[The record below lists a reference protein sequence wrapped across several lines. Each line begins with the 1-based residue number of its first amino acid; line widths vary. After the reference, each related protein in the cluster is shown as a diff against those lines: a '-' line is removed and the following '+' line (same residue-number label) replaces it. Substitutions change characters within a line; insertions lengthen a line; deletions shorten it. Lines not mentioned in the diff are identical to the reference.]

1 MLKGYQERLKANMH
15 DNDYHKH
22 HVFVVVFYLEDIM
35 KKKII
40 SLLLVTAMFA
50 SMLTGCEQK
59 KQDEGSQVVEN
70 VIEYDYYQDLN
81 IIDDN
86 YRNYY
91 EIFVYSFYD
100 SDGDC
105 IGDLQGV
112 IEKLDYV
119 EYMGFNGIW
128 LMPIMPSP
136 TYHKYDA
143 TDYCAIDETYGTM
156 EDFEELVKECHDRGI
171 NVVIDLAINHS
182 SSEHPWFTQAC
193 EYLRGL
199 EEGQEPDLAECPY
212 VDYYHFSKEKEA
224 STYYA
229 VSGTDWYYE
238 GAFWSGMPDLNLQSE
253 AVRKEIQEI
262 AKFWIDKGVDGF
274 RMDAVRYYDR
284 AGVEANNEVL
294 NWLYTECT
302 KLNPDFYM
310 VSEAFEPLGTIA
322 QYYGSKTPS
331 MFNFDAGQQ
340 TGMLFKAAK
349 GYMAPGEYID
359 QLLSYDKRF
368 SEQNPDYIDAPFLTN
383 HDMGRVAEV
392 CVNNE
397 TNMKMAAGLMMMM
410 NGSPFVYYG
419 EEIGMN
425 SMSDKDEN
433 KRLPMYWS
441 DIVRAGTTDGPPN
454 CNLSITSSFEA
465 VDEQLKDGHSL
476 LNYYRHAIRLRN
488 ENPEIA
494 RGEIKKIDALCT
506 DSYGVM
512 TKTYEGST
520 IAIAI
525 NNKDAE
531 VQITL
536 TDSEIAEMK
545 IRGYLTI
552 QGEEITLKDGV
563 LTLPAKSICIL
574 K

>member
-1 MLKGYQERLKANMH
+1 
-15 DNDYHKH
+15 
-22 HVFVVVFYLEDIM
+22 M
-35 KKKII
+35 KKRVL
-40 SLLLVTAMFA
+40 SLLLAAAML
-50 SMLTGCEQK
+50 MTMMTGCGDNK
-59 KQDEGSQVVEN
+59 IKDEKSQVTEN
-70 VIEYDYYQDLN
+70 VMEYDYYQELN
-81 IIDDN
+81 VIDDN

-136 TYHKYDA
+136 SYHKYDV
-143 TDYCAIDETYGTM
+143 TDYCAIDEVYGTM
-156 EDFEELVKECHDRGI
+156 EDFDKLIEECHKRGI
-171 NVVIDLAINHS
+171 NVVIDFVINHS
-182 SSEHPWFTQAC
+182 SSEHPWFIEAC
-193 EYLRGL
+193 KYLSSL
-199 EEGQEPDLAECPY
+199 EPGEEPDLTECPY
-212 VDYYHFSKEKEA
+212 VGYYHFSREETF
-224 STYYA
+224 STKNP
-229 VSGTDWYYE
+229 VPGTEWYYE
-238 GAFWSGMPDLNLQSE
+238 GSFWSGMPDLNMQNE
-253 AVRKEIQEI
+253 ALRAEILHA

-274 RMDAVRYYDR
+274 RMDAVKYIERGDI
-284 AGVEANNEVL
+284 EKNNEVI

-310 VSEAFEPLGTIA
+310 VSEVWEPVEFFT
-322 QYYGSKTPS
+322 QYYDSKTPS

-340 TGMLFKAAK
+340 TGQIFKAAK
-349 GYMAPGEYID
+349 GIMEAPD
-359 QLLSYDKRF
+359 FVDLLIKYDKRF
-368 SEQNPDYIDAPFLTN
+368 SEYNPDYIDAPFLTN
-383 HDMGRVAEV
+383 HDMGRVAEA

-397 TNMKMAAGLMMMM
+397 KNMKMAAGLMMMM

-425 SMSDKDEN
+425 STSDKDEN

-441 DIVRAGTTDGPPN
+441 DIVRAGTTDGPPE
-454 CNLSITSSFEA
+454 CNLGIESNFEA

-494 RGEIKKIDALCT
+494 RGEIKKIESLC
-506 DSYGVM
+506 SEAYAVM

-520 IAIAI
+520 IAIAF
-525 NNKDAE
+525 NNKNEE

-545 IRGYLTI
+545 IRGYLTLE
-552 QGEEITLKDGV
+552 GEEITLKDGV

>member
-1 MLKGYQERLKANMH
+1 
-15 DNDYHKH
+15 
-22 HVFVVVFYLEDIM
+22 M
-35 KKKII
+35 KKRVL
-40 SLLLVTAMFA
+40 SLLLIAAMFA
-50 SMLTGCEQK
+50 TMLTGCDNK
-59 KQDEGSQVVEN
+59 IKDEKSQVTEN
-70 VIEYDYYQDLN
+70 VIEYDYYQELN
-81 IIDDN
+81 VIDDN

-105 IGDLQGV
+105 VGDLKGV

-128 LMPIMPSP
+128 LMPVMPSP
-136 TYHKYDA
+136 SYHKYDVI
-143 TDYCAIDETYGTM
+143 DYCAIDEVYGTM
-156 EDFEELVKECHDRGI
+156 EDFDQLLKECHDRGI
-171 NVVIDLAINHS
+171 NVVIDFVINHS

-193 EYLRGL
+193 DYLKTL
-199 EEGQEPDLAECPY
+199 EPGQEPNPADCPY
-212 VDYYHFSKEKEA
+212 VEYYHFSKEKEA
-224 STYYA
+224 STFYQIA
-229 VSGTDWYYE
+229 GTEWYYE
-238 GAFWSGMPDLNLQSE
+238 GAFWSGMPDLNLQCE
-253 AVRKEIQEI
+253 ALRAELQTI

-274 RMDAVRYYDR
+274 RMDAILHFERSN
-284 AGVEANNEVL
+284 VEKNNEIM
-294 NWLYTECT
+294 NWLYEECK
-302 KLNPDFYM
+302 KLNPDFYL
-310 VSEAFEPLGTIA
+310 VSEVWDSLGTIA
-322 QYYGSKTPS
+322 HHYGSKTPS

-359 QLLSYDKRF
+359 TLLRYDKLF

-383 HDMGRVAEV
+383 HDMGRVAEA

-397 TNMKMAAGLMMMM
+397 KNMKMAAGLMMMM

-425 SMSDKDEN
+425 STSDKDEN

-441 DIVRAGTTDGPPN
+441 DLVRAGMTDGPPE
-454 CNLSITSSFEA
+454 CNLGIESSFEA
-465 VDEQLKDGHSL
+465 VDEQLKDGYSL
-476 LNYYRHAIRLRN
+476 LNYYRHAVRLRN

-494 RGEIKKIDALCT
+494 RGEIKKIEALCT
-506 DSYGVM
+506 DTYGVM
-512 TKTYEGST
+512 TKTWEGST

-525 NNKDAE
+525 NNKDEE

-536 TDSEIAEMK
+536 TDSEIAEMQ
-545 IRGYLTI
+545 IRGYLTL
-552 QGEEITLKDGV
+552 QGEEVTLKDGV

>member
-1 MLKGYQERLKANMH
+1 
-15 DNDYHKH
+15 
-22 HVFVVVFYLEDIM
+22 M

-40 SLLLVTAMFA
+40 SLLLIMAMLA
-50 SMLTGCEQK
+50 TMLTGCDSK
-59 KQDEGSQVVEN
+59 IKDEKSQVTEN
-70 VIEYDYYQDLN
+70 IIEYDYYQELN
-81 IIDDN
+81 VIDDN
-86 YRNYY
+86 YRNFY

-105 IGDLQGV
+105 VGDLQGV

-143 TDYCAIDETYGTM
+143 TDYCAIDEIYGTM
-156 EDFEELVKECHDRGI
+156 EDFEQLVDECHKRGI
-171 NVVIDLAINHS
+171 NLVIDLAINHS

-193 EYLRGL
+193 DYLRGL
-199 EEGQEPDLAECPY
+199 EAGQEPNAAECPY
-212 VDYYHFSKEKEA
+212 VDYYHFSKEKVA

-229 VSGTDWYYE
+229 VSGTEWYYE
-238 GAFWSGMPDLNLQSE
+238 GAFVSGMPDLNLQSN
-253 AVRKEIQEI
+253 AVRAEIQAI

-274 RMDAVRYYDR
+274 RMDAVRYYDNN
-284 AGVEANNEVL
+284 GVDANNEVL

-310 VSEAFEPLGTIA
+310 VSEAWEPLGSIT

-340 TGMLFKAAK
+340 AGMLFKAAK

-359 QLLSYDKRF
+359 KLLSYDKMF
-368 SEQNPDYIDAPFLTN
+368 SEKNPNYIDAPFLTN
-383 HDMGRVAEV
+383 HDMGRVAEA

-397 TNMKMAAGLMMMM
+397 KNMKMAAGLMMMM

-425 SMSDKDEN
+425 STSDKDEN

-441 DIVRAGTTDGPPN
+441 DLVRAGTTDGPPD
-454 CNLSITSSFEA
+454 CNLGIESSFEA
-465 VDEQLKDGHSL
+465 VDEQLKDGYSL
-476 LNYYRHAIRLRN
+476 LNYYRHAVRLRN

-494 RGEIKKIDALCT
+494 RGEIKKIDSLCT
-506 DSYGVM
+506 DNYGVM
-512 TKTYEGST
+512 TKTWEGST

-525 NNKDAE
+525 NNKDEE

-536 TDSEIAEMK
+536 TESEIAEMK
-545 IRGYLTI
+545 IRGYLTL
-552 QGEEITLKDGV
+552 QGEEIILKDGV

>member
-1 MLKGYQERLKANMH
+1 
-15 DNDYHKH
+15 
-22 HVFVVVFYLEDIM
+22 M

-40 SLLLVTAMFA
+40 SLLLIMAMLA
-50 SMLTGCEQK
+50 TMLTGCDSK
-59 KQDEGSQVVEN
+59 IKDEKSQVTEN
-70 VIEYDYYQDLN
+70 IIEYDYYQELN
-81 IIDDN
+81 VIDDN
-86 YRNYY
+86 YRNFY

-105 IGDLQGV
+105 VGDLQGV

-136 TYHKYDA
+136 TYHKYDV
-143 TDYCAIDETYGTM
+143 TDYCAIDEIYGTM
-156 EDFEELVKECHDRGI
+156 EDFEQLVDECHKRGI
-171 NVVIDLAINHS
+171 NLVIDLAINHS

-193 EYLRGL
+193 DYLRGL
-199 EEGQEPDLAECPY
+199 EAGQEPNAAECPY
-212 VDYYHFSKEKEA
+212 VDYYHFSKEKVA

-229 VSGTDWYYE
+229 VSGTEWYYE
-238 GAFWSGMPDLNLQSE
+238 GAFWSGMPDLNLQSN
-253 AVRKEIQEI
+253 AVRAEIQAI

-274 RMDAVRYYDR
+274 RMDAVRYYDNN
-284 AGVEANNEVL
+284 GVDANNEVL

-310 VSEAFEPLGTIA
+310 VSEAWEPLGSIT

-340 TGMLFKAAK
+340 AGMLFKAAK

-359 QLLSYDKRF
+359 KLLSYDKMF
-368 SEQNPDYIDAPFLTN
+368 SEKNPNYIDAPFLTN
-383 HDMGRVAEV
+383 HDMGRVAEA

-397 TNMKMAAGLMMMM
+397 KNMKMAAGLMMMM

-425 SMSDKDEN
+425 STSDKDEN

-441 DIVRAGTTDGPPN
+441 DLVRAGTTDGPPD
-454 CNLSITSSFEA
+454 CNLGIESSFEA
-465 VDEQLKDGHSL
+465 VDEQLKDGYSL
-476 LNYYRHAIRLRN
+476 LNYYRHAVRLRN

-494 RGEIKKIDALCT
+494 RGEIKKIDSLCT
-506 DSYGVM
+506 DNYGVM
-512 TKTYEGST
+512 TKTWEGST

-525 NNKDAE
+525 NNKDEE

-536 TDSEIAEMK
+536 TESEIAEMK
-545 IRGYLTI
+545 IRGYLTL
-552 QGEEITLKDGV
+552 QGEEVTLKNGV

>member
-1 MLKGYQERLKANMH
+1 
-15 DNDYHKH
+15 
-22 HVFVVVFYLEDIM
+22 M
-35 KKKII
+35 KKRVM
-40 SLLLVTAMFA
+40 SLLLIVAMFA
-50 SMLTGCEQK
+50 TMLTGCDTK
-59 KQDEGSQVVEN
+59 IKDEKSQVTEN
-70 VIEYDYYQDLN
+70 VIEYDYYQELN
-81 IIDDN
+81 VIDDN

-112 IEKLDYV
+112 IKKLDYI

-136 TYHKYDA
+136 TYHKYDV
-143 TDYCAIDETYGTM
+143 TDYYAIDETYGTM
-156 EDFEELVKECHDRGI
+156 EDFEALIAACHERGI
-171 NVVIDLAINHS
+171 NVVIDFVLNHS

-193 EYLRGL
+193 DYLKTL
-199 EEGQEPDLAECPY
+199 APGQEPDLAECPY
-212 VDYYHFSKEKEA
+212 VEYYQFTKEKKA
-224 STYYA
+224 NTFYQIP
-229 VSGTDWYYE
+229 GTEWYYE
-238 GAFWSGMPDLNLQSE
+238 GAFWSGMPDLNLQCE
-253 AVRKEIQEI
+253 ALRNEILNI

-274 RMDAVRYYDR
+274 RMDAVKYFEMSN
-284 AGVEANNEVL
+284 VEKNNEIL

-302 KLNPDFYM
+302 KMKSDFYM
-310 VSEAFEPLGTIA
+310 VSEVWDSVGTLK

-340 TGMLFKAAK
+340 TGMLFKAGK
-349 GYMAPGEYID
+349 GYMTPGEYID
-359 QLLSYDKRF
+359 KLVSYDSMF
-368 SEQNPDYIDAPFLTN
+368 SAENPDYIDALFLTN

-397 TNMKMAAGLMMMM
+397 KNMKMSAGLMMMM

-425 SMSDKDEN
+425 STSDKDEN

-441 DIVRAGTTDGPPN
+441 DLVRAGVTDGPPN
-454 CNLSITSSFEA
+454 CNLGIESSFEA
-465 VDEQLKDGHSL
+465 VDEQLKDGYSL

-506 DSYGVM
+506 DTYGVM
-512 TKTYEGST
+512 TKTWEGST

-525 NNKDAE
+525 NNKDEE

-536 TDSEIAEMK
+536 TESEIAEMK
-545 IRGYLTI
+545 IRGYLTLR
-552 QGEEITLKDGV
+552 GEEITLKDGV
-563 LTLPAKSICIL
+563 LTMPAKSICIL

>member
-1 MLKGYQERLKANMH
+1 
-15 DNDYHKH
+15 
-22 HVFVVVFYLEDIM
+22 M
-35 KKKII
+35 KRRGI
-40 SLLLVTAMFA
+40 SLLLIIAMLA
-50 SMLTGCEQK
+50 TMLTGCDNK
-59 KQDEGSQVVEN
+59 IKDEKSQVTEN
-70 VIEYDYYQDLN
+70 VMEYDYYQELN
-81 IIDDN
+81 VIDDN

-128 LMPIMPSP
+128 FMPIMPSP
-136 TYHKYDA
+136 SYHKYDV
-143 TDYCAIDETYGTM
+143 TDYCAIDKVYGTM
-156 EDFEELVKECHDRGI
+156 EDFDQLVKECHDRGI
-171 NVVIDLAINHS
+171 NVVIDFVINHS

-193 EYLRGL
+193 DYLRGL
-199 EEGQEPDLAECPY
+199 QPGEEPDVEKCPY
-212 VDYYHFSKEKEA
+212 VDYYHFSREKEL
-224 STYYA
+224 STYYP
-229 VSGTDWYYE
+229 VSGSEWYYE

-253 AVRKEIQEI
+253 AVRNEFESI
-262 AKFWIDKGVDGF
+262 AKFWIEKGVDGF
-274 RMDAVRYYDR
+274 RIDAAKYFERSDTKK
-284 AGVEANNEVL
+284 NNEVL
-294 NWLYTECT
+294 NWLYAECV

-310 VSEAFEPLGTIA
+310 VSEVWDTYTVFSE
-322 QYYGSKTPS
+322 YYDSKTPS
-331 MFNFDAGQQ
+331 IFNFDAGQQ
-340 TGMLFKAAK
+340 QGILIK
-349 GYMAPGEYID
+349 GGKGFLSAEDIID
-359 QLLSYDKRF
+359 KMIKYDERF
-368 SEQNPDYIDAPFLTN
+368 SSYNPDYIDAVFLTN
-383 HDMGRVAEV
+383 HDMGRVAEL
-392 CVNNE
+392 CANNE
-397 TNMKMAAGLMMMM
+397 ENMKMAAGLLLMM

-425 SMSDKDEN
+425 STSDKDEN

-441 DIVRAGTTDGPPN
+441 DLVRAGITDGPPE
-454 CNLSITSSFEA
+454 CNLGIESSFEA

-494 RGEIKKIDALCT
+494 RGEIKKIDSLCT
-506 DSYGVM
+506 ETYAVM
-512 TKTYEGST
+512 TKTWEDST

-525 NNKDAE
+525 NNKDE
-531 VQITL
+531 DVQITL

-545 IRGYLTI
+545 IRGYLTL

>member
-1 MLKGYQERLKANMH
+1 
-15 DNDYHKH
+15 
-22 HVFVVVFYLEDIM
+22 M

-40 SLLLVTAMFA
+40 SLVLVTAMFA

-70 VIEYDYYQDLN
+70 VMEYDYYQDLN
-81 IIDDN
+81 VIDDN
-86 YRNYY
+86 YRNFY

-136 TYHKYDA
+136 TYHKYDV
-143 TDYCAIDETYGTM
+143 TDYCAIDEAYGTM
-156 EDFEELVKECHDRGI
+156 EDFEQLVAECHERGI
-171 NVVIDLAINHS
+171 NVVIDFVINHS
-182 SSEHPWFTQAC
+182 SSKHPWFTQAC
-193 EYLRGL
+193 DYLRDL
-199 EEGQEPDLAECPY
+199 EDGQEPNVAECPY

-224 STYYA
+224 STFYQ
-229 VSGTDWYYE
+229 VSGTEWYYE
-238 GAFWSGMPDLNLQSE
+238 GAFESGMPDLNLQSD

-284 AGVEANNEVL
+284 AGVQANNEVL
-294 NWLYTECT
+294 NWIYSECT

-310 VSEAFEPLGTIA
+310 VSEAWEPLGTIT

-331 MFNFDAGQQ
+331 MFNFDAGQA
-340 TGMLFKAAK
+340 TGMLFKAGK
-349 GYMAPGEYID
+349 GYMPVGDYID
-359 QLLSYDKRF
+359 QLIAYDKRF

-383 HDMGRVAEV
+383 HDMGRVAEA

-397 TNMKMAAGLMMMM
+397 RNMKMAAGLMMMM
-410 NGSPFVYYG
+410 NGNPFVYYG

-425 SMSDKDEN
+425 STSDKDEN

-441 DIVRAGTTDGPPN
+441 DIVRAGTTDGPPD
-454 CNLSITSSFEA
+454 CNLGITSSFEA

-494 RGEIKKIDALCT
+494 RGEIKKIEALCT
-506 DSYGVM
+506 DNYGVM

-525 NNKDAE
+525 NNKEEE

-536 TDSEIAEMK
+536 TDSEIAEMG
-545 IRGYLTI
+545 IRGYLTL
-552 QGEEITLKDGV
+552 QSEEITLKDGV

>member
-1 MLKGYQERLKANMH
+1 
-15 DNDYHKH
+15 
-22 HVFVVVFYLEDIM
+22 M
-35 KKKII
+35 KKRAL
-40 SLLLVTAMFA
+40 SLFLALSILAT
-50 SMLTGCEQK
+50 MLTGCDTK
-59 KQDEGSQVVEN
+59 IKDEASQVTKNIV
-70 VIEYDYYQDLN
+70 EYDYYQELN

-112 IEKLDYV
+112 IQKLDYI

-136 TYHKYDA
+136 SYHKYDV
-143 TDYCAIDETYGTM
+143 TDYYAIDEVYGTM
-156 EDFEELVKECHDRGI
+156 DDFDQLVEECHKRGI
-171 NVVIDLAINHS
+171 NVVIDFVINHS
-182 SSEHPWFTQAC
+182 SSEHPWFIEAC
-193 EYLRGL
+193 DYLKKLAPG
-199 EEGQEPDLAECPY
+199 EEPDPNECKY
-212 VDYYHFSKEKEA
+212 VEYYHFAKEQVA
-224 STYYA
+224 TTYYQIP
-229 VSGTDWYYE
+229 GTEWYYE
-238 GAFWSGMPDLNLQSE
+238 GEFWSAMPDINLKNE
-253 AVRKEIQEI
+253 NVRKDLMDI
-262 AKFWIDKGVDGF
+262 AKFWMEKGVDGF
-274 RMDAVRYYDR
+274 RMDAAKCFD
-284 AGVEANNEVL
+284 ATIEDNNEVL
-294 NWLYTECT
+294 NWLYTECL

-310 VSEAFEPLGTIA
+310 VSEVWDSLGIFE
-322 QYYGSKTPS
+322 QYYGSQTPS

-340 TGMLFKAAK
+340 NGQILKAAK
-349 GYMAPGEYID
+349 GYMKSSAFVD
-359 QLLSYDKRF
+359 LLMKYDSRF
-368 SEQNPDYIDAPFLTN
+368 SVYNENYIDALFLTN
-383 HDMGRVAEV
+383 HDMGRVAEA

-397 TNMKMAAGLMMMM
+397 KNMKMAAGLMMMM

-425 SMSDKDEN
+425 SASDKDEN

-441 DIVRAGTTDGPPN
+441 DIVRAGITDGPPN
-454 CNLSITSSFEA
+454 ADLSIESSFEA
-465 VDEQLKDGHSL
+465 VDEQLKDGLSI

-494 RGEIKKIDALCT
+494 RGEIKKIDSLCT
-506 DSYGVM
+506 DTYAVM

-525 NNKDAE
+525 NNTSEE
-531 VQITL
+531 VQIKL
-536 TDSEIAEMK
+536 SESEIAEMG

-552 QGEEITLKDGV
+552 DNSEITLKDGV
-563 LTLPAKSICIL
+563 LTMPPKSICIL

>member
-1 MLKGYQERLKANMH
+1 
-15 DNDYHKH
+15 
-22 HVFVVVFYLEDIM
+22 M
-35 KKKII
+35 KKKVL
-40 SLLLVTAMFA
+40 SLLLIVAMFA
-50 SMLTGCEQK
+50 TMLTGCDSK
-59 KQDEGSQVVEN
+59 IKDEKSQVTEN
-70 VIEYDYYQDLN
+70 VIEYDYFQELN
-81 IIDDN
+81 VVDDN

-112 IEKLDYV
+112 IKKLDYI

-136 TYHKYDA
+136 TYHKYDV
-143 TDYCAIDETYGTM
+143 TDYYAIDETYGTM
-156 EDFEELVKECHDRGI
+156 EDFEALIAACHERGI
-171 NVVIDLAINHS
+171 NVVIDFVLNHS

-193 EYLRGL
+193 DYLKTL
-199 EEGQEPDLAECPY
+199 APGQEPDLAECPY
-212 VDYYHFSKEKEA
+212 VEYYQFTKEKKA
-224 STYYA
+224 NTFYQIP
-229 VSGTDWYYE
+229 GTEWYYE
-238 GAFWSGMPDLNLQSE
+238 GAFWSGMPDLNLQCE
-253 AVRKEIQEI
+253 ALRNEILNI

-274 RMDAVRYYDR
+274 RMDAVKYFEMSN
-284 AGVEANNEVL
+284 VEKNNEIL

-302 KLNPDFYM
+302 KMKSDFYM
-310 VSEAFEPLGTIA
+310 VSEVWDSVGTLK

-331 MFNFDAGQQ
+331 MFNFDAGQE
-340 TGMLFKAAK
+340 TGMIFKAAK
-349 GYMAPGEYID
+349 GYMTAGDYID
-359 QLLSYDKRF
+359 KLISYDKRF

-383 HDMGRVAEV
+383 HDMGRVAEA

-397 TNMKMAAGLMMMM
+397 KNMKMAAGLMMMM

-425 SMSDKDEN
+425 STSDKDEN

-441 DIVRAGTTDGPPN
+441 DLVRAGVTDGPPD
-454 CNLSITSSFEA
+454 CNLGITSSFEA
-465 VDEQLKDGHSL
+465 VDEQLKDGHSI
-476 LNYYRHAIRLRN
+476 LNYYRHAVRLRN

-494 RGEIKKIDALCT
+494 RGEIKKIESLCT
-506 DSYGVM
+506 DTYGVM
-512 TKTYEGST
+512 TKTWEGST

-525 NNKDAE
+525 NNKDEE

-536 TDSEIAEMK
+536 TESEIAEMQ
-545 IRGYLTI
+545 IRGYLTL
-552 QGEEITLKDGV
+552 QGEEITLKNGV

>member
-1 MLKGYQERLKANMH
+1 M
-15 DNDYHKH
+15 
-22 HVFVVVFYLEDIM
+22 
-35 KKKII
+35 
-40 SLLLVTAMFA
+40 TAMLA
-50 SMLTGCEQK
+50 TMLTGCDTK
-59 KQDEGSQVVEN
+59 IKDEKSQVTEN
-70 VIEYDYYQDLN
+70 VVEYDYYQELN
-81 IIDDN
+81 VIDDN

-105 IGDLQGV
+105 VGDLQGV

-128 LMPIMPSP
+128 FMPIMSSPS
-136 TYHKYDA
+136 YHKYDV
-143 TDYCAIDETYGTM
+143 TDYYAIDELYGSM
-156 EDFEELVKECHDRGI
+156 EDFEELVKECHERGI
-171 NVVIDLAINHS
+171 NVVIDFVINHS

-193 EYLRGL
+193 AYLKGL
-199 EEGQEPDLAECPY
+199 DEGQEPNVAECPY
-212 VDYYHFSKEKEA
+212 VDYYHFSREKENA
-224 STYYA
+224 TYHKVPGA
-229 VSGTDWYYE
+229 DWYYE
-238 GAFWSGMPDLNLQSE
+238 GAFWSGMPDMNLQNE
-253 AVRKEIQEI
+253 AVRKEYQEI

-274 RMDAVRYYDR
+274 RIDA
-284 AGVEANNEVL
+284 AKHFEHGVEANNEVL

-310 VSEAFEPLGTIA
+310 VSEVWESLGTIK

-331 MFNFDAGQQ
+331 LFNFDAGQQ
-340 TGMLFKAAK
+340 TGMLLKAAK
-349 GYMAPGEYID
+349 GYMPAGEYID
-359 QLLSYDKRF
+359 KLLSYDRLF

-383 HDMGRVAEV
+383 HDMGRAAEM

-425 SMSDKDEN
+425 STSDKDEN

-441 DIVRAGTTDGPPN
+441 DIVRAGMSDGPPN
-454 CNLSITSSFEA
+454 CNLGLESSFEA

-494 RGEIKKIDALCT
+494 RGEIKKIESLCT
-506 DSYGVM
+506 DTYGVM
-512 TKTYEGST
+512 TKTWEGST

-525 NNKDAE
+525 NNKSEE

-536 TDSEIAEMK
+536 TDSEIAEMG
-545 IRGYLTI
+545 IRGYLTL

>member
-1 MLKGYQERLKANMH
+1 
-15 DNDYHKH
+15 
-22 HVFVVVFYLEDIM
+22 M
-35 KKKII
+35 KKRVL
-40 SLLLVTAMFA
+40 SLLLITAMMA
-50 SMLTGCEQK
+50 TMLTGCDNK
-59 KQDEGSQVVEN
+59 IKDEKSQVTEN
-70 VIEYDYYQDLN
+70 VVEYDYYQELN
-81 IIDDN
+81 VIDDN

-91 EIFVYSFYD
+91 EIFVYSFFD

-112 IEKLDYV
+112 IKKLDYV

-136 TYHKYDA
+136 TYHKYDV
-143 TDYCAIDETYGTM
+143 TDYCAIDETYGTL
-156 EDFEELVKECHDRGI
+156 EDFDQLVAECHKRGI
-171 NVVIDLAINHS
+171 NVVIDFVVNHS

-193 EYLRGL
+193 DYLRTL
-199 EEGQEPDLAECPY
+199 EPGEEPDATECPY
-212 VDYYHFSKEKEA
+212 VEYYHFSKEKEA
-224 STYYA
+224 TTFYQIP
-229 VSGTDWYYE
+229 GTEWYYE
-238 GAFWSGMPDLNLQSE
+238 GAFWSGMPDLNLQDPE
-253 AVRKEIQEI
+253 LRAELQKII
-262 AKFWIDKGVDGF
+262 KFWIDRGVDGF
-274 RMDAVRYYDR
+274 RMDAVKYFDNS
-284 AGVEANNEVL
+284 VDKNNDIM
-294 NWLYTECT
+294 NWIYSECT

-310 VSEAFEPLGTIA
+310 VSEVWEPLGTIG

-349 GYMAPGEYID
+349 GYMPAGDYID
-359 QLLSYDKRF
+359 QLVRYDSFF
-368 SEQNPDYIDAPFLTN
+368 SEENPDYIDAPFLTN
-383 HDMGRVAEV
+383 HDMGRVAEA

-397 TNMKMAAGLMMMM
+397 KNMKMAAGLLMMM

-425 SMSDKDEN
+425 STSDKDEN

-441 DIVRAGTTDGPPN
+441 ELVRAGTTDGPPE
-454 CNLSITSSFEA
+454 CNLGIESNFEA

-494 RGEIKKIDALCT
+494 RGEIKKIESLCT
-506 DSYGVM
+506 DTYAVM

-520 IAIAI
+520 IAIVI
-525 NNKDAE
+525 NNKNEE
-531 VQITL
+531 VQIPL

-545 IRGYLTI
+545 IRGYLTLA
-552 QGEEITLKDGV
+552 GEEITLKDGV
-563 LTLPAKSICIL
+563 LTMPAKSICIL

>member
-1 MLKGYQERLKANMH
+1 
-15 DNDYHKH
+15 
-22 HVFVVVFYLEDIM
+22 M
-35 KKKII
+35 KKRVM
-40 SLLLVTAMFA
+40 SLLLIVAMFA
-50 SMLTGCEQK
+50 TMLTGCDTK
-59 KQDEGSQVVEN
+59 IKDEKSQVTEN
-70 VIEYDYYQDLN
+70 VIEYDYYQELN
-81 IIDDN
+81 VIDDN

-112 IEKLDYV
+112 IKKLDYI

-136 TYHKYDA
+136 TYHKYDV
-143 TDYCAIDETYGTM
+143 TDYYAIDETYGTM
-156 EDFEELVKECHDRGI
+156 EDFEALITACHERGI
-171 NVVIDLAINHS
+171 NVVIDFVLNHS

-193 EYLRGL
+193 DYLKTL
-199 EEGQEPDLAECPY
+199 APGQEPDLAECPY
-212 VDYYHFSKEKEA
+212 VEYYQFTKEKKA
-224 STYYA
+224 NTFYQIP
-229 VSGTDWYYE
+229 GTEWYYE
-238 GAFWSGMPDLNLQSE
+238 GAFWSGMPDLNLQCE
-253 AVRKEIQEI
+253 ALRNEILNI

-274 RMDAVRYYDR
+274 RMDAVKYFEMSN
-284 AGVEANNEVL
+284 VEKNNEIL

-302 KLNPDFYM
+302 KMKSDFYM
-310 VSEAFEPLGTIA
+310 VSEVWDSVGTLK

-340 TGMLFKAAK
+340 TGMLFKAGK
-349 GYMAPGEYID
+349 GYMTPGEYID
-359 QLLSYDKRF
+359 KLVSYDSMF
-368 SEQNPDYIDAPFLTN
+368 SAENPDYIDALFLTN

-397 TNMKMAAGLMMMM
+397 KNMKMSAGLMMMM

-425 SMSDKDEN
+425 STSDKDEN

-441 DIVRAGTTDGPPN
+441 DLVRAGVTDGPPN
-454 CNLSITSSFEA
+454 CNLGIESSFEA
-465 VDEQLKDGHSL
+465 VDEQLKDGYSL

-506 DSYGVM
+506 DTYGVM
-512 TKTYEGST
+512 TKTWEGST

-525 NNKDAE
+525 NNKDEE

-536 TDSEIAEMK
+536 TESEIAEMK
-545 IRGYLTI
+545 IRGYLTL

-563 LTLPAKSICIL
+563 LTMPAKSICIL

>member
-1 MLKGYQERLKANMH
+1 
-15 DNDYHKH
+15 
-22 HVFVVVFYLEDIM
+22 M
-35 KKKII
+35 KKRML
-40 SLLLVTAMFA
+40 SLLLITAMIA
-50 SMLTGCEQK
+50 TMLIGCDNK
-59 KQDEGSQVVEN
+59 IKDEKSQVTEN
-70 VIEYDYYQDLN
+70 VVEYDYYQELN
-81 IIDDN
+81 VIDDN

-91 EIFVYSFYD
+91 EIFVYSYYD

-112 IEKLDYV
+112 IKKLDYV

-136 TYHKYDA
+136 TYHKYDV
-143 TDYCAIDETYGTM
+143 TDYCAIDETYGTL
-156 EDFEELVKECHDRGI
+156 EDFDQLVAECHKRGI
-171 NVVIDLAINHS
+171 NVVIDFVVNHS

-193 EYLRGL
+193 DYLKTL
-199 EEGQEPDLAECPY
+199 EPGEEPDATECPY
-212 VDYYHFSKEKEA
+212 VEYYHFSKEREA
-224 STYYA
+224 NSFYQIP
-229 VSGTDWYYE
+229 GTEWYYE
-238 GAFWSGMPDLNLQSE
+238 GAFWSGMPDLNLQDPE
-253 AVRKEIQEI
+253 LRAEFQEI
-262 AKFWIDKGVDGF
+262 MKFWLDRGVDGF
-274 RMDAVRYYDR
+274 RMDAVKHFDNS
-284 AGVEANNEVL
+284 VEKNNEIM
-294 NWLYTECT
+294 NWIYSECK

-310 VSEAFEPLGTIA
+310 VSEVWDPLGIIV

-331 MFNFDAGQQ
+331 MFNFDAGQE
-340 TGMLFKAAK
+340 TGMIFKAAK
-349 GYMAPGEYID
+349 GYMYAGEYID
-359 QLLSYDKRF
+359 KLISYDKRF

-425 SMSDKDEN
+425 STSDKDEN

-441 DIVRAGTTDGPPN
+441 DLVRAGTTDGPPE
-454 CNLSITSSFEA
+454 CNLGIKSSFEA
-465 VDEQLKDGHSL
+465 VDKQLKDGYSL
-476 LNYYRHAIRLRN
+476 LNYYRHAVRLRN

-494 RGEIKKIDALCT
+494 RGEIKKIESLCT
-506 DSYGVM
+506 ENYGVM
-512 TKTYEGST
+512 TKTWEGST
-520 IAIAI
+520 IAIVI

-531 VQITL
+531 VQIPL

-545 IRGYLTI
+545 IRGYLTMA
-552 QGEEITLKDGV
+552 GEEITLKDGV
-563 LTLPAKSICIL
+563 LTMPAKSICIL

>member
-1 MLKGYQERLKANMH
+1 
-15 DNDYHKH
+15 
-22 HVFVVVFYLEDIM
+22 M
-35 KKKII
+35 KRKII
-40 SLLLVTAMFA
+40 SLLLITAMFA
-50 SMLTGCEQK
+50 TMLTGCEQK

-86 YRNYY
+86 YRNFY

-100 SDGDC
+100 SNGDC
-105 IGDLQGV
+105 VGDLQGV

-143 TDYCAIDETYGTM
+143 TDYCAIDKAYGTM
-156 EDFEELVKECHDRGI
+156 EDFEQLVDECHKRGI
-171 NVVIDLAINHS
+171 NLVIDLAINHS

-193 EYLRGL
+193 DYLRGL
-199 EEGQEPDLAECPY
+199 EDGQEPDVAECPY
-212 VDYYHFSKEKEA
+212 VDYYHFSKEKVA

-238 GAFWSGMPDLNLQSE
+238 GAFCSGMPDLNLQSDT
-253 AVRKEIQEI
+253 VRKEIQAI

-274 RMDAVRYYDR
+274 RMDAVRYYDNN
-284 AGVEANNEVL
+284 GVDANNEVL
-294 NWLYTECT
+294 NWFYTECT

-310 VSEAFEPLGTIA
+310 VSEAWEALGSIT

-359 QLLSYDKRF
+359 KLLSYDKMF
-368 SEQNPDYIDAPFLTN
+368 SEKNPDYIDAPFLTN
-383 HDMGRVAEV
+383 HDMGRVAEA

-397 TNMKMAAGLMMMM
+397 KNMKMAAGLMMMM

-425 SMSDKDEN
+425 STSDKDEN

-454 CNLSITSSFEA
+454 CNLGITSSFEA

-476 LNYYRHAIRLRN
+476 LNYYRHAVRLRN

-506 DSYGVM
+506 DTYGVM

-525 NNKDAE
+525 NNKDEE
-531 VQITL
+531 VQIKL
-536 TDSEIAEMK
+536 SESEIAEMA
-545 IRGYLTI
+545 IRGYLTL
-552 QGEEITLKDGV
+552 QGEEITLKDGI
-563 LTLPAKSICIL
+563 LTMPAKSICIL

>member
-1 MLKGYQERLKANMH
+1 
-15 DNDYHKH
+15 
-22 HVFVVVFYLEDIM
+22 M

-40 SLLLVTAMFA
+40 SLLLIMAMLA
-50 SMLTGCEQK
+50 TMLTGCDSK
-59 KQDEGSQVVEN
+59 IKDEKSQVTEN
-70 VIEYDYYQDLN
+70 IIEYDYYQELN
-81 IIDDN
+81 VIDDN
-86 YRNYY
+86 YRNFY

-105 IGDLQGV
+105 VGDLQGV

-143 TDYCAIDETYGTM
+143 TDYCAIDEIYGTM
-156 EDFEELVKECHDRGI
+156 EDFEQLVDECHKRGI
-171 NVVIDLAINHS
+171 NLVIDLAINHS

-193 EYLRGL
+193 DYLRGL
-199 EEGQEPDLAECPY
+199 EAGQEPNAAECPY
-212 VDYYHFSKEKEA
+212 VDYYHFSKEKVA

-229 VSGTDWYYE
+229 VSGTEWYYE
-238 GAFWSGMPDLNLQSE
+238 GAFVSGMPDLNLQSN
-253 AVRKEIQEI
+253 AVRAEIQAI
-262 AKFWIDKGVDGF
+262 AKFWIDKGVDGV
-274 RMDAVRYYDR
+274 RMDAVRYYDNN
-284 AGVEANNEVL
+284 GVDANNEVL

-310 VSEAFEPLGTIA
+310 VSEAWEPLGSIT

-340 TGMLFKAAK
+340 AGMLFKAAK

-359 QLLSYDKRF
+359 KLLSYDKMF
-368 SEQNPDYIDAPFLTN
+368 SEKNPNYIDAPFLTN
-383 HDMGRVAEV
+383 HDMGRVAEA

-397 TNMKMAAGLMMMM
+397 KNMKMAAGLMMMM

-425 SMSDKDEN
+425 STSDKDEN

-441 DIVRAGTTDGPPN
+441 DLVRAGTTDGPPD
-454 CNLSITSSFEA
+454 CNLGIESSFEA
-465 VDEQLKDGHSL
+465 VDEQLKDGYSL
-476 LNYYRHAIRLRN
+476 LNYYRHAVRLRN

-494 RGEIKKIDALCT
+494 RGEIKKIDSLCT
-506 DSYGVM
+506 DNYGVM
-512 TKTYEGST
+512 TKTWEGST

-525 NNKDAE
+525 NNKDEE

-536 TDSEIAEMK
+536 TESEIAEMK
-545 IRGYLTI
+545 IRGYLTL
-552 QGEEITLKDGV
+552 QGEEIILKDGV

>member
-1 MLKGYQERLKANMH
+1 
-15 DNDYHKH
+15 
-22 HVFVVVFYLEDIM
+22 M
-35 KKKII
+35 KKRVM
-40 SLLLVTAMFA
+40 SLLLIVAMFA
-50 SMLTGCEQK
+50 TMLTGCDTK
-59 KQDEGSQVVEN
+59 IKDEKSQVTEN
-70 VIEYDYYQDLN
+70 VIEYDYYQELN
-81 IIDDN
+81 VIDDN

-112 IEKLDYV
+112 IKKLDYI

-136 TYHKYDA
+136 TYHKYDV
-143 TDYCAIDETYGTM
+143 TDYYAIDETYGTM
-156 EDFEELVKECHDRGI
+156 EDFEALIAACHERGI
-171 NVVIDLAINHS
+171 NVVIDFVLNHS

-193 EYLRGL
+193 DYLKTL
-199 EEGQEPDLAECPY
+199 APGQEPDLAECPY
-212 VDYYHFSKEKEA
+212 VEYYQFTKEKKA
-224 STYYA
+224 NTFYQIP
-229 VSGTDWYYE
+229 GTEWYYE
-238 GAFWSGMPDLNLQSE
+238 GAFWSGMPDLNLQCE
-253 AVRKEIQEI
+253 ALRNEILNI

-274 RMDAVRYYDR
+274 RMDAVKYFEMSN
-284 AGVEANNEVL
+284 VEKNNEIL

-302 KLNPDFYM
+302 KMKSDFYM
-310 VSEAFEPLGTIA
+310 VSEVWDSVGTLK

-340 TGMLFKAAK
+340 TGMLFKAGK
-349 GYMAPGEYID
+349 GYMTPGEYID
-359 QLLSYDKRF
+359 KLVSYDNMF
-368 SEQNPDYIDAPFLTN
+368 SAENPDYIDALFLTN

-397 TNMKMAAGLMMMM
+397 KNMKMSAGLMMMM

-425 SMSDKDEN
+425 STSDKDEN

-441 DIVRAGTTDGPPN
+441 DLVRAGVTDGPPN
-454 CNLSITSSFEA
+454 CNLGIESSFEA
-465 VDEQLKDGHSL
+465 VDEQLKDGYSL

-506 DSYGVM
+506 DTYGVM
-512 TKTYEGST
+512 TKTWEGST

-525 NNKDAE
+525 NNKDEE

-536 TDSEIAEMK
+536 TESEIAEMK
-545 IRGYLTI
+545 IRGYLTL

-563 LTLPAKSICIL
+563 LTMPAKSICIL